1 MKKII
6 STLLTVT
13 LLTSLIG
20 CQSQYG
26 ISNGAYSDISLNRD
40 SKEYSIKRLK
50 EVNVESKALF
60 GIPIDKS
67 VNKKQGVIVR
77 FNGINLTASRRFWP
91 IVSMV
96 GVGLA
101 TGMVVQGIA
110 GTKTETVRIGSGIN
124 SYTYTVDGGNK
135 LSLGVATLI
144 GLPVAGAINNQL
156 WSSSLSR
163 AAWELNNQLIENN
176 PDVDVFLNPKYDI
189 DLQHGIW
196 TQKAVIKAK
205 VMGATI
211 KTDN

>member
-6 STLLTVT
+6 LTLLSVT
-13 LLTSLIG
+13 MLTSLIG

-67 VNKKQGVIVR
+67 VNKKQGLIVR
-77 FNGINLTASRRFWP
+77 FNGINLTASKRFWP

-96 GVGLA
+96 GVSLA
-101 TGMVVQGIA
+101 TGMVIQGIA
-110 GTKTETVRIGSGIN
+110 GTKEIN
-124 SYTYTVDGGNK
+124 YNNTNYYYNDTSENK
-135 LSLGVATLI
+135 ISLGVATLI
-144 GLPVAGAINNQL
+144 GIPIAGAINNQL

-163 AAWELNNQLIENN
+163 AAWELNNQLIEKN
-176 PDVDVFLNPKYDI
+176 PEVDVFLNPKYDI
-189 DLQHGIW
+189 DLKRGFW

>member
-6 STLLTVT
+6 LTLLSVT
-13 LLTSLIG
+13 MLTSLIG

-67 VNKKQGVIVR
+67 VNKKQGMIVR
-77 FNGINLTASRRFWP
+77 FNGINLTASKRFWP

-96 GVGLA
+96 GVSLA
-101 TGMVVQGIA
+101 TGMVIQGIA
-110 GTKTETVRIGSGIN
+110 GTKEIDYNNTNYYYNDTAE
-124 SYTYTVDGGNK
+124 NK
-135 LSLGVATLI
+135 ISLGVATLI
-144 GLPVAGAINNQL
+144 GIPIAGAINNQI

-176 PDVDVFLNPKYDI
+176 PEVDVFLNPKYDI
-189 DLQHGIW
+189 DLKHGFW

>member
-6 STLLTVT
+6 STLLTAT
-13 LLTSLIG
+13 LLTTLIG

-67 VNKKQGVIVR
+67 VNKKQGLIVR
-77 FNGINLTASRRFWP
+77 FNGVNLTASKRFWP

-96 GVGLA
+96 GVSLA
-101 TGMVVQGIA
+101 TGMVIQGIA
-110 GTKTETVRIGSGIN
+110 GTKEIDYNNTNYYYNDTSE
-124 SYTYTVDGGNK
+124 NK
-135 LSLGVATLI
+135 ISLGVATLI
-144 GLPVAGAINNQL
+144 GIPIAGAINNQL

-163 AAWELNNQLIENN
+163 AAWELNNQLIEKN
-176 PDVDVFLNPKYDI
+176 PEVDVFLNPKYDI
-189 DLQHGIW
+189 DLKRGFW
-196 TQKAVIKAK
+196 TQKTVIKAK

>member
-13 LLTSLIG
+13 LLTTLIG

-77 FNGINLTASRRFWP
+77 FNGINLTASKRFWP
-91 IVSMV
+91 IVSMI
-96 GVGLA
+96 GVSLA
-101 TGMVVQGIA
+101 TGMVVQEIA
-110 GTKTETVRIGSGIN
+110 GTKEPDYNNYYYNDSPE
-124 SYTYTVDGGNK
+124 NK

-144 GLPVAGAINNQL
+144 GLPIAGAINNQL

-163 AAWELNNQLIENN
+163 AAWELNNQLIEKN
-176 PDVDVFLNPKYDI
+176 PEVDVFLNPKYDI

>member
-6 STLLTVT
+6 LTLLSVT
-13 LLTSLIG
+13 MLTSLIG

-67 VNKKQGVIVR
+67 VNKKQGMIVR
-77 FNGINLTASRRFWP
+77 FNGINLTASKRFWP

-96 GVGLA
+96 GVSLA
-101 TGMVVQGIA
+101 TGMVIQGIA
-110 GTKTETVRIGSGIN
+110 GTKTETITEGFGNNRFT
-124 SYTYTVDGGNK
+124 YTYEDGNK

-144 GLPVAGAINNQL
+144 GIPIAGAINNQI

-176 PDVDVFLNPKYDI
+176 PEVDVFLNPKYDI
-189 DLQHGIW
+189 DLKHGFW

>member
-6 STLLTVT
+6 LTLLSVIM
-13 LLTSLIG
+13 LTSLIG

-67 VNKKQGVIVR
+67 VNKKQGLIVR
-77 FNGINLTASRRFWP
+77 FNGINLTASKRFWP

-96 GVGLA
+96 GVSLA
-101 TGMVVQGIA
+101 TGMVIQGIA
-110 GTKTETVRIGSGIN
+110 GTKEIDYNNTNYYYNDTSE
-124 SYTYTVDGGNK
+124 NK
-135 LSLGVATLI
+135 ISLGVATLI
-144 GLPVAGAINNQL
+144 GIPIAGAINNQL

-163 AAWELNNQLIENN
+163 AAWELNNQLIEKN
-176 PDVDVFLNPKYDI
+176 PEVDVFLNPKYDI
-189 DLQHGIW
+189 DLKRGFW

>member
-13 LLTSLIG
+13 LVTTLIG

-40 SKEYSIKRLK
+40 SKEYTIKRLK

-67 VNKKQGVIVR
+67 VNKKQGLIVR
-77 FNGINLTASRRFWP
+77 FNGINLTASKRFWP

-96 GVGLA
+96 GVSLV
-101 TGMVVQGIA
+101 TGMAIQEIA
-110 GTKTETVRIGSGIN
+110 GTKSETISYGSGIN
-124 SYTYTVDGGNK
+124 GYSYTVEGDNK

-144 GLPVAGAINNQL
+144 GIPVAGAINNQL

-163 AAWELNNQLIENN
+163 AAWELNNQLIEKN
-176 PDVDVFLNPKYDI
+176 PEVDVFLNPKYDI
-189 DLQHGIW
+189 DLKHGFW
-196 TQKAVIKAK
+196 TQKAVINAK

>member
-6 STLLTVT
+6 LTLLSVT
-13 LLTSLIG
+13 MLTSLIG

-67 VNKKQGVIVR
+67 VNKKQGLIVR
-77 FNGINLTASRRFWP
+77 FNGINLTASKRFWP

-96 GVGLA
+96 GVSLA
-101 TGMVVQGIA
+101 TGMVIQGIA
-110 GTKTETVRIGSGIN
+110 GTKEIDYNNTNYYYNDTSE
-124 SYTYTVDGGNK
+124 NK
-135 LSLGVATLI
+135 ISLGVATLI
-144 GLPVAGAINNQL
+144 GIPIAGAINNQL

-163 AAWELNNQLIENN
+163 AAWELNNQLIEKN
-176 PDVDVFLNPKYDI
+176 PEVDVFLNPKYDI
-189 DLQHGIW
+189 DLKRGFW

>member
-6 STLLTVT
+6 STFLTLT
-13 LLTSLIG
+13 LFTTLIG

-50 EVNVESKALF
+50 EVKVESKALF

-67 VNKKQGVIVR
+67 VNKKQGLIVR
-77 FNGINLTASRRFWP
+77 FNGINLTASKRFWP

-96 GVGLA
+96 GVSLA
-101 TGMVVQGIA
+101 TGMVIQGIA
-110 GTKTETVRIGSGIN
+110 GTKEVDNYNYYETEE
-124 SYTYTVDGGNK
+124 NK

-144 GLPVAGAINNQL
+144 GIPIAGAINNQI

-163 AAWELNNQLIENN
+163 AAWELNNQLIEKN

-189 DLQHGIW
+189 DLKHGFW
-196 TQKAVIKAK
+196 TQKAVINAK

>member
-1 MKKII
+1 MKKVI
-6 STLLTVT
+6 STFLTVT
-13 LLTSLIG
+13 LLTTLIG

-67 VNKKQGVIVR
+67 VNKKQGLIVR
-77 FNGINLTASRRFWP
+77 FNGINLTASKRFWP

-96 GVGLA
+96 GVSLA
-101 TGMVVQGIA
+101 TGMVIQGIA
-110 GTKTETVRIGSGIN
+110 GTKTETETYGSG
-124 SYTYTVDGGNK
+124 SFRETYTYEGGNK

-144 GLPVAGAINNQL
+144 GIPIAGAINNQM

-163 AAWELNNQLIENN
+163 AAWELNNQLIEKN

-189 DLQHGIW
+189 DLKHGFW
-196 TQKAVIKAK
+196 TQTAVIKAK

>member
-6 STLLTVT
+6 STFLTIT
-13 LLTSLIG
+13 LVTSLIG

-50 EVNVESKALF
+50 EANIESKAVF

-67 VNKKQGVIVR
+67 VNKKQGLIVR
-77 FNGINLTASRRFWP
+77 FNGINLTASKRFWP

-96 GVGLA
+96 GVSLA
-101 TGMVVQGIA
+101 TGMAIQGIA
-110 GTKTETVRIGSGIN
+110 GTKEIDDVNYYDTAE
-124 SYTYTVDGGNK
+124 NK

-144 GLPVAGAINNQL
+144 GIPIAGAINNQI

-163 AAWELNNQLIENN
+163 AAWELNNQLIDQN
-176 PDVDVFLNPKYDI
+176 PEVDVFLNPKYDI
-189 DLQHGIW
+189 DLKHGFW